1 MRVVVSGRFWLA
13 GLFGVGLGTASAD
26 QEQPCAAACQSGP
39 QHGDPQQG
47 GRRQGDPGGPR
58 QGDPGGPPP
67 VEQRGIDQGRQDHQ
81 PFMYGGQQVNPV
93 FDNGHGGWGFW
104 FFGTWI
110 PL

>member
-1 MRVVVSGRFWLA
+1 
-13 GLFGVGLGTASAD
+13 
-26 QEQPCAAACQSGP
+26 
-39 QHGDPQQG
+39 
-47 GRRQGDPGGPR
+47 
-58 QGDPGGPPP
+58 
-67 VEQRGIDQGRQDHQ
+67 HQ